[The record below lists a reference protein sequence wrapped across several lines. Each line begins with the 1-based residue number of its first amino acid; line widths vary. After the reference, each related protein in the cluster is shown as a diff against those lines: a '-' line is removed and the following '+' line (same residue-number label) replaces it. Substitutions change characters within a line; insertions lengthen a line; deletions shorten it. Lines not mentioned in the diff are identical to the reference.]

1 MGRPVHLSQ
10 DAAQLDLKI
19 TTALA
24 PLIDGKKV
32 IAAKTYYAYATEDGG
47 HEVGVVNLGDTARN
61 RNALVVAVFA
71 EAVVSYPEMAES
83 LGFVRKPMATVN

>member
-1 MGRPVHLSQ
+1 MSGPVHLPQ

-19 TTALA
+19 TSALA
-24 PLIDGKKV
+24 PIIDGKKL

-61 RNALVVAVFA
+61 RDALVVAVFA
-71 EAVVSYPEMAES
+71 EAVVRYPEMAES

>member
-10 DAAQLDLKI
+10 DAAQSDLKI
-19 TTALA
+19 ATALA

-32 IAAKTYYAYATEDGG
+32 IAAKTYYAYVTEAGG

-61 RNALVVAVFA
+61 RDALVVAVFA

-83 LGFVRKPMATVN
+83 LGFVRKPMVTVN

>member
-1 MGRPVHLSQ
+1 MSEPICLPH
-10 DAAQLDLKI
+10 DAARLGLKI

-24 PLIDGKKV
+24 PMIEGKKL
-32 IAAKTYYAYATEDGG
+32 IAAKTYYAYATEEGG
-47 HEVGVVNLGDTARN
+47 YEVGVVNLGSTETT
-61 RNALVVAVFA
+61 RNALIVAVFA

>member
-1 MGRPVHLSQ
+1 MSGPVHLPQ